1 MNFIK
6 ISLLYLIIIV
16 NLSAILYSSSLKK
29 DIILKK
35 IEILSSSKEVDIN
48 KVKNSK
54 FSSVEHNHIEVK
66 NSKIWIKL
74 ELYNRLN
81 RVYSP
86 ILYLNSNYLDSVKVY
101 EVNGSKLDYLRD
113 IGFKHRINNI
123 LYPYI
128 ELNFREK
135 GIKNLY
141 IQISSSK
148 RALDFSIFVDNKES
162 LFKKDR
168 YSKLINILALGVT
181 LVIASIFLLLLY
193 YRAYKSY
200 IFFIFFMLLSI
211 YYNSY
216 ISGILSLF
224 FSADLMALN
233 AKIDTILLDS
243 ILILLSSA
251 TLYFLKLESS
261 RVYSYYL
268 ATISILFVEI
278 MLDIFL
284 QLPKPIF
291 IFGLLITLIF
301 NLLSG
306 LYSYKLGLKEVRLY
320 ILGILTYIAY
330 TLGAVVFNIECIG
343 YIYIASIVL
352 LSIAYLDRYYLVYI
366 RDMNYLVSSLDKKI
380 ILDNQIEQKKNSIK
394 ELEKSEAIIK
404 RDISKRVNGTLIST
418 VNILKMHNR
427 RVYESNILDKLN
439 SIEDNLLSISSIY
452 TIFLN
457 KPNINSIDMKEPIEE
472 LIKDR
477 LNRYNKIDKEL
488 TISTSIDAKLKLQD
502 AIYVAYSII
511 SAIEN
516 SYKNKLKEHLDIK
529 LKMELDGKHIISIK
543 HTNLNSIKK
552 SLWSK

>member
-1 MNFIK
+1 MKFIK
-6 ISLLYLIIIV
+6 ISLLYLLIIV
-16 NLSAILYSSSLKK
+16 NLSAILYSSSLKE

-48 KVKNSK
+48 KLKNSK
-54 FSSVEHNHIEVK
+54 FSSVEHNHIAVK

-86 ILYLNSNYLDSVKVY
+86 ILYLSSNYLDSVKVY

-113 IGFKHRINNI
+113 IGFKNRINNI

-148 RALDFSIFVDNKES
+148 RALDFSIYVDNKER

-193 YRAYKSY
+193 YRVYKSY

-243 ILILLSSA
+243 ILILLSSY

-301 NLLSG
+301 NLIS
-306 LYSYKLGLKEVRLY
+306 V
-320 ILGILTYIAY
+320 YIA
-330 TLGAVVFNIECIG
+330 
-343 YIYIASIVL
+343 
-352 LSIAYLDRYYLVYI
+352 
-366 RDMNYLVSSLDKKI
+366 
-380 ILDNQIEQKKNSIK
+380 
-394 ELEKSEAIIK
+394 
-404 RDISKRVNGTLIST
+404 
-418 VNILKMHNR
+418 
-427 RVYESNILDKLN
+427 
-439 SIEDNLLSISSIY
+439 
-452 TIFLN
+452 
-457 KPNINSIDMKEPIEE
+457 IN
-472 LIKDR
+472 
-477 LNRYNKIDKEL
+477 
-488 TISTSIDAKLKLQD
+488 
-502 AIYVAYSII
+502 
-511 SAIEN
+511 
-516 SYKNKLKEHLDIK
+516 
-529 LKMELDGKHIISIK
+529 
-543 HTNLNSIKK
+543 
-552 SLWSK
+552 